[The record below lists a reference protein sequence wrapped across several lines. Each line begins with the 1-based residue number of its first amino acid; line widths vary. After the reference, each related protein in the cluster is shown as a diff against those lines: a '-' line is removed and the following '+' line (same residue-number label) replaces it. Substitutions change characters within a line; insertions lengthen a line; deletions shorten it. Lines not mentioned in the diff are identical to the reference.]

1 MIDPSDITGLILAG
15 GRGSRMG
22 GVDKGLQLLH
32 GTPMAL
38 HTLRRL
44 APQTGAQM
52 INANRH
58 LDVYASFGV
67 HVVSDDAI
75 GNTVP
80 FNGPLAGML
89 AGLAACKT
97 PWMVAS
103 PCDTPFL
110 PVDLVERLV
119 QAIVVTRAEIA
130 MPVTVSPD
138 GRRQPQ
144 PAFCL
149 MAVRLRD
156 SLRDYLDRG
165 ERKIETWAAS
175 HSRVDVPFD
184 DDSAFANINTLDELR
199 AFEAR

>member
-1 MIDPSDITGLILAG
+1 MIDRSDITGLILAG

-22 GVDKGLQLLH
+22 GVDKGLQTLH

-44 APQTGAQM
+44 APQTGTQL

-67 HVVSDDAI
+67 PVVSDDAP
-75 GNTVP
+75 GDAVR
-80 FNGPLAGML
+80 FDGPLAGML
-89 AGLAACKT
+89 AGLVRCDTA
-97 PWMVAS
+97 WMVAS

-110 PVDLVERLV
+110 PTNLVARLAE
-119 QAIVVTRAEIA
+119 AIVVSGAKIA
-130 MPVTVSPD
+130 MPVTLAGD
-138 GRRQPQ
+138 RRQPQ

-149 MAVRLRD
+149 MAVSLRD

-175 HSRVDVPFD
+175 HPRVDVPFD
-184 DDSAFANINTLDELR
+184 DAGAFANINTLDELR